1 MSYGQQN
8 DLNKDIE
15 QSVQMMDRGKVKAV
29 GRQQN
34 DMLPIYVDE
43 NAKQQNQLQQN
54 QQKQ

>member
-15 QSVQMMDRGKVKAV
+15 PSVQMMDRGKVKAV